1 MLYSLQKYRNTN
13 TCVLYPYLC
22 TIFLPVYHIHICV
35 LFAQA
40 ILPYCYT
47 SAVIWVLVTF
57 ILLDLAKAFVNAL
70 FITEILEYQYLC
82 SVSILVYYLHKEFC
96 LIVTHLLLFG
106 FWFILLDLAKAFV
119 NGLFITEKQEYPYL
133 STIYLC
139 TFPVIV

>member
-1 MLYSLQKYRNTN
+1 MLFSLQKYLNTN
-13 TCVLYPYLC
+13 KCVLYSYLC
-22 TIFLPVYHIHICV
+22 TICTRNSALLLHICCYLGLLFTYTCTISILVYHNHICV

-82 SVSILVYYLHKEFC
+82 TISILVYYIHTC
-96 LIVTHLLLFG
+96 V
-106 FWFILLDLAKAFV
+106 
-119 NGLFITEKQEYPYL
+119 P
-133 STIYLC
+133 
-139 TFPVIV
+139 